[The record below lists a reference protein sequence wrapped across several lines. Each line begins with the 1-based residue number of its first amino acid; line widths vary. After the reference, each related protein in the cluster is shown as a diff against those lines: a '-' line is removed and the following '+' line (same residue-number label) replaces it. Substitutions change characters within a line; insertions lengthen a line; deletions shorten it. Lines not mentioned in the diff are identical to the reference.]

1 MGVFL
6 PLSACGRRES
16 GQTDRKAGKRPKKA
30 INVTSDTVTVK
41 AMMLRASVM
50 VKGDKWRN
58 VGRGTLWK

>member
-6 PLSACGRRES
+6 PLSACDRREN

-30 INVTSDTVTVK
+30 MNVTSDTVTVK

-50 VKGDKWRN
+50 VNGDRWRN
-58 VGRGTLWK
+58 VGRGTL